1 MMRGK
6 ICGTGSY
13 VPEHYLDNHDI
24 AGIVETSDEW
34 IRERTG
40 IVRRHIADND
50 TTVSMAIKAGQAAL
64 ENGQVEAQEL
74 DMILVST
81 ITPNTI
87 IPCTACEVQKAL
99 GAVRATCFDLSA
111 ACSGFV
117 FAYNTAQAYIAAGIC
132 KTVLLIGSETL
143 STIVDWQDRGSCI
156 LFGDGAGAAVLR
168 AEEGECYPW
177 VTHSDGAKGE
187 VLSCESRNQRNWR
200 EKEQDRKTYT
210 YMDGQAV
217 FKFAVKRVP
226 EVVRELLQKT
236 ELSVDDI
243 DWFVLHQANQRI
255 IESIARRMKT
265 DISKFPMNIAEY
277 GNTSSAS
284 IPILLDELNR
294 KGQLGPGQKIVLA
307 GYGAGLSW
315 GAALLEWA

>member
-187 VLSCESRNQRNWR
+187 VLS
-200 EKEQDRKTYT
+200 
-210 YMDGQAV
+210 
-217 FKFAVKRVP
+217 
-226 EVVRELLQKT
+226 
-236 ELSVDDI
+236 
-243 DWFVLHQANQRI
+243 
-255 IESIARRMKT
+255 
-265 DISKFPMNIAEY
+265 
-277 GNTSSAS
+277 
-284 IPILLDELNR
+284 
-294 KGQLGPGQKIVLA
+294 
-307 GYGAGLSW
+307 
-315 GAALLEWA
+315 

>member
-1 MMRGK
+1 MRGK

-99 GAVRATCFDLSA
+99 GADRATCFDLSA

-187 VLSCESRNQRNWR
+187 VLSCESRNQRNWK
-200 EKEQDRKTYT
+200 EKEQERKTYT

-277 GNTSSAS
+277 GNTSSSS
-284 IPILLDELNR
+284 IPILLDEMNR
-294 KGQLGPGQKIVLA
+294 KGQLRPGQKIVLA

>member
-1 MMRGK
+1 M
-6 ICGTGSY
+6 
-13 VPEHYLDNHDI
+13 
-24 AGIVETSDEW
+24 
-34 IRERTG
+34 
-40 IVRRHIADND
+40 RRHIADND

>member
-13 VPEHYLDNHDI
+13 VPELCLDNHDI

-64 ENGQVEAQEL
+64 ENGQVEVQEL

-132 KTVLLIGSETL
+132 KTALLIGSETL
-143 STIVDWQDRGSCI
+143 STIVDWEDRGSCI

-168 AEEGECYPW
+168 AEEGESYPW

-187 VLSCESRNQRNWR
+187 VLSCESRNQTKWQ
-200 EKEQDRKTYT
+200 EKEKERKTYVD
-210 YMDGQAV
+210 MDGKAV

-226 EVVRELLQKT
+226 EVIGELLEKT
-236 ELSVDDI
+236 DFTAEDI

-255 IESIARRMKT
+255 IESIARRMKL

-284 IPILLDELNR
+284 IPILLDEMN
-294 KGQLGPGQKIVLA
+294 KSGQLKSGQRIVMV

-315 GAALLEWA
+315 GATLLEWM

>member
-50 TTVSMAIKAGQAAL
+50 TTVSMAIKAGKAAL

-99 GAVRATCFDLSA
+99 GADRATCFDLSA

-132 KTVLLIGSETL
+132 KTALLIGSETL
-143 STIVDWQDRGSCI
+143 STIVDWEDRGSCI

-168 AEEGECYPW
+168 AEEGEGYPW

-187 VLSCESRNQRNWR
+187 VLSCESRNQTKWQ
-200 EKEQDRKTYT
+200 EKEKERKTYVD
-210 YMDGQAV
+210 MDGKAV

-226 EVVRELLQKT
+226 EVIGELLEKT
-236 ELSVDDI
+236 DFTAEDI

-255 IESIARRMKT
+255 IESIARRMKL

-284 IPILLDELNR
+284 IPILLDEMN
-294 KGQLGPGQKIVLA
+294 KSGQLKSGQRIVMV

-315 GAALLEWA
+315 GATLLEWM